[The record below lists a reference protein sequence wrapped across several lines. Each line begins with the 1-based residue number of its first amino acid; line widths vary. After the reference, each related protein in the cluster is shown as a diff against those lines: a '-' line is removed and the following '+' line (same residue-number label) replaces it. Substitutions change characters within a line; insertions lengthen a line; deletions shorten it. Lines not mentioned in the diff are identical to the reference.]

1 MPRGRKTKK
10 DEDDDII
17 EDAEEET
24 PKPKKKSG
32 SKRAAPKKS
41 NKKAKEAKEA
51 KEDTGSDQ
59 DDGGDEDDELSDLD
73 VNDTDDNAQ
82 DESLTS
88 RPIQKTPKKVID
100 PETPVG
106 DLKTEDIL
114 SYLIQRG
121 ADSLNP
127 QLKHGALDLLHRL
140 TGRRRRQPPP
150 RNQGNFRPPFG
161 GPNPNFVSRG
171 SHPFRGRGGGPG
183 QRGPPRNANNN
194 PQEQIY
200 QDV

>member
-1 MPRGRKTKK
+1 MPRGKKTKK

-17 EDAEEET
+17 DDAEEET
-24 PKPKKKSG
+24 PKPKKKSA
-32 SKRAAPKKS
+32 SKRAAPKKPS
-41 NKKAKEAKEA
+41 KKAKEV

-59 DDGGDEDDELSDLD
+59 DDGGDDDDELSDLD

-82 DESLTS
+82 DESFTS
-88 RPIQKTPKKVID
+88 RPIQRTPKKVID

-140 TGRRRRQPPP
+140 TGRRRRLPPP
-150 RNQGNFRPPFG
+150 RNQGNFRPPHPG
-161 GPNPNFVSRG
+161 GNNNGPNFVPRG
-171 SHPFRGRGGGPG
+171 AHPFRGRGGPAHRG
-183 QRGPPRNANNN
+183 QPRNAN

-200 QDV
+200 QDI